1 MSDDKKMTTSAGPLW
16 GIWIAMFVMLKV
28 TGVQA
33 AWSWWWLLMPIVP
46 SLAWVFEKVGW
57 L

>member
-1 MSDDKKMTTSAGPLW
+1 MKHLVPFLTYTLPMGL
-16 GIWIAMFVMLKV
+16 FVATKV
-28 TGVQA
+28 GGVSLA

-46 SLAWVFEKVGW
+46 CLGIVVQKAG